1 MNDFSEMK
9 VTLQAREYTA
19 DELLHVLD
27 NCLKA
32 SGKEHM
38 ALVAMKADERGTT
51 VTAVFNGC
59 SPVFYVERV
68 FSALDMI
75 LAPETMD
82 IVTDA
87 ILRGIAED
95 LERKNQTA
103 EERVMH

>member
-9 VTLQAREYTA
+9 VTLQAREYTV
-19 DELLHVLD
+19 DELLSIID

-38 ALVAMKADERGTT
+38 ALVAMKADERGT

-68 FSALDMI
+68 LSALDMI
-75 LAPETMD
+75 LTPETMD
-82 IVTDA
+82 IVTNA
-87 ILRGIAED
+87 ILEGIAED